1 MTKTAPAMMFRV
13 LAAAAASVCICGV
26 VGTSALAETLTERG
40 SYLVNT
46 IMACGN
52 CHTPRDP
59 AGHLIADKQL
69 SGGIYFTTPAF
80 LATAANITPDPETG
94 IGQWTDDEIK
104 RALMQGVRPN
114 HGRLPGVPLAA
125 VMPANFYKA
134 LVPSDLDAIIAYLR
148 SVKPVRN
155 EVPKPK
161 YTAPVS
167 REPYPDAEQGF
178 DAAKLS
184 DPVSN
189 GRYLVTIGHCM
200 ECHSAWSRGVSDFKT
215 GLGGGGRPFGPN
227 LVHGLD
233 PAWQGSVAPN
243 ITSDPVAG
251 LGKLTDEQ
259 IIRAIRQGIAH
270 DGHKMKPPMAVSFY
284 AGLTDGDVH
293 DIVAY
298 LRTVPPLK

>member
-1 MTKTAPAMMFRV
+1 MP
-13 LAAAAASVCICGV
+13 
-26 VGTSALAETLTERG
+26 G
-40 SYLVNT
+40 SSK
-46 IMACGN
+46 G
-52 CHTPRDP
+52 HTPRDS

-80 LATAANITPDPETG
+80 VATAANITPDPETG
-94 IGQWTDDEIK
+94 IGQWTDDEIE

-178 DAAKLS
+178 DADKLS

-259 IIRAIRQGIAH
+259 IIRAIRQGITH
-270 DGHKMKPPMAVSFY
+270 DGRKMRPPMAVSFY
-284 AGLTDGDVH
+284 AGLTAGDVYS
-293 DIVAY
+293 IVAY
-298 LRTVPPLK
+298 LRTVPPLR

>member
-1 MTKTAPAMMFRV
+1 MMLRF
-13 LAAAAASVCICGV
+13 LAAAATSVCISGV
-26 VGTSALAETLTERG
+26 GQTSALAETLTERG

-69 SGGIYFTTPAF
+69 SGGLSFTTPAF
-80 LATAANITPDPETG
+80 AATAANITPDPETG
-94 IGQWTDDEIK
+94 IGQWTDEEIR
-104 RALMQGVRPN
+104 RALTQGVRPN

-134 LVPSDLDAIIAYLR
+134 LVPSDLDAVVAYLR
-148 SVKPVRN
+148 SVKPVKN
-155 EVPKPK
+155 EVPKPTYK
-161 YTAPVS
+161 APVS

-184 DPVSN
+184 DPVTN
-189 GRYLVTIGHCM
+189 GRYLATIGHCM
-200 ECHSAWSRGVSDFKT
+200 ECHSAWSRGVSDFKA
-215 GLGGGGRPFGPN
+215 GLGLGGRPFGPN
-227 LVHGLD
+227 LVGGLD

-243 ITSDPVAG
+243 ITSDPIAG
-251 LGKLTDEQ
+251 IGQLSDEQ
-259 IIRAIRQGIAH
+259 IMRAIRQGIAS
-270 DGHKMKPPMAVSFY
+270 DGHKMKPPMAVTFY

-293 DIVAY
+293 GIVAY